1 MRKPFEAEAF
11 KGSMHQKRGI
21 VLGATPDRADGP
33 GDITLRR
40 TSMKKL
46 IIFLTTLVFF
56 VSVSFVC
63 ARDASREANMTAA
76 KEQASAL
83 KKADE
88 KMDAISKPAAKP
100 AGEKK
105 ATKKSR

>member
-1 MRKPFEAEAF
+1 M
-11 KGSMHQKRGI
+11 
-21 VLGATPDRADGP
+21 GATPERAFGP

-46 IIFLTTLVFF
+46 IILLTTLVFF
-56 VSVSFVC
+56 VSVPFVC
-63 ARDASREANMTAA
+63 ARDAGREANSTAA
-76 KEQASAL
+76 QERVEAA

-88 KMDAISKPAAKP
+88 KINAVSKPAATS

-105 ATKKSR
+105 ATERTR